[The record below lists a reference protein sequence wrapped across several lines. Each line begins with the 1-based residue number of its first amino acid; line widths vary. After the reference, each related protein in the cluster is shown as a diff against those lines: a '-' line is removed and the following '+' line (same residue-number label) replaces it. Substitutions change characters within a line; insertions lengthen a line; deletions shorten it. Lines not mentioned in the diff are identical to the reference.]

1 MFKNN
6 RAQYILDG
14 TVCRGLGG
22 PVYCG
27 KEFNFPADLPAQ
39 FARILHWK
47 ERKQICLKKIY
58 SNLSELKDE
67 AKNNKVCT
75 SLAVFK
81 PSQIIDFT
89 AKPVNRNWSKDKL
102 AKLTQL
108 NLLV

>member
-39 FARILHWK
+39 FARILHLVATK
-47 ERKQICLKKIY
+47 KQYKGNNEKPCKIG
-58 SNLSELKDE
+58 L
-67 AKNNKVCT
+67 
-75 SLAVFK
+75 
-81 PSQIIDFT
+81 
-89 AKPVNRNWSKDKL
+89 
-102 AKLTQL
+102 
-108 NLLV
+108 

>member
-39 FARILHWK
+39 FARILQHNNK
-47 ERKQICLKKIY
+47 STIINKIIKFTFLVFFVTILLLKKIRA
-58 SNLSELKDE
+58 L
-67 AKNNKVCT
+67 
-75 SLAVFK
+75 
-81 PSQIIDFT
+81 
-89 AKPVNRNWSKDKL
+89 
-102 AKLTQL
+102 
-108 NLLV
+108 

>member
-39 FARILHWK
+39 FARILH
-47 ERKQICLKKIY
+47 
-58 SNLSELKDE
+58 SF
-67 AKNNKVCT
+67 V
-75 SLAVFK
+75 
-81 PSQIIDFT
+81 
-89 AKPVNRNWSKDKL
+89 PVSKDFPFQTIQILSMFLKI
-102 AKLTQL
+102 
-108 NLLV
+108 

>member
-39 FARILHWK
+39 FARILH
-47 ERKQICLKKIY
+47 
-58 SNLSELKDE
+58 LSLRLLFFTTPDIIEFQALFFLSHTILHTE
-67 AKNNKVCT
+67 IGNN
-75 SLAVFK
+75 SF
-81 PSQIIDFT
+81 SYIIASIF
-89 AKPVNRNWSKDKL
+89 R
-102 AKLTQL
+102 
-108 NLLV
+108 

>member
-39 FARILHWK
+39 FARILHTT
-47 ERKQICLKKIY
+47 KKDL
-58 SNLSELKDE
+58 LSG
-67 AKNNKVCT
+67 
-75 SLAVFK
+75 
-81 PSQIIDFT
+81 
-89 AKPVNRNWSKDKL
+89 
-102 AKLTQL
+102 
-108 NLLV
+108 

>member
-39 FARILHWK
+39 FARILQLKAWHHWK
-47 ERKQICLKKIY
+47 E
-58 SNLSELKDE
+58 
-67 AKNNKVCT
+67 
-75 SLAVFK
+75 
-81 PSQIIDFT
+81 
-89 AKPVNRNWSKDKL
+89 
-102 AKLTQL
+102 
-108 NLLV
+108 